1 MSKSKIILSPR
12 FLKEL
17 ERLERKYPRVIDE
30 VTTLVSQLEQG
41 QQPGDKITGL
51 GYDAYKVR
59 LRNPSSGR
67 GKRGGFRV
75 IYYVYVAGQIFM
87 LSIYSKT
94 QQEDISLSD
103 IKRAIESTLSDE
115 S

>member
-1 MSKSKIILSPR
+1 MSKSKVAFSAR

-30 VTTLVSQLEQG
+30 VASLVGQLDQDER
-41 QQPGDKITGL
+41 PGDKIMGV

-67 GKRGGFRV
+67 GKRGGFRA
-75 IYYVYVAGQIFM
+75 IYYVHLADQIFM
-87 LSIYSKT
+87 LTIYAKN

-103 IKRAIESTLSDE
+103 IKRAIEDALSE
-115 S
+115 

>member
-1 MSKSKIILSPR
+1 MSDRKVILSPR

-30 VTTLVSQLEQG
+30 VSALVSQLNQG
-41 QQPGDKITGL
+41 QQPGDKIVGV

-59 LRNPSSGR
+59 LKNPSSGR

-75 IYYVYVAGQIFM
+75 IYYVHLANQIFM
-87 LSIYSKT
+87 LSIYAKN

-103 IKRAIESTLSDE
+103 IKRIIEATLSDQ